1 MSDLLTPTIVKQNLR
16 VDLSAKEVHDY
27 SIQLANENKKIVS
40 TEEEKKSIM
49 SQYKAKIDE
58 SKARINK
65 LSAIVTDAFE
75 MREVECEIEYNKPE
89 HGKKT
94 IIRRDINKV
103 HAVEKMEDHEFN
115 LFNQAEDIETS
126 ALLEAERE
134 KLRGNTNGKSKGR
147 KTKW

>member
-1 MSDLLTPTIVKQNLR
+1 MSESLTPTIVKQNLR

-27 SIQLANENKKIVS
+27 SIQLANENKKVVS
-40 TEEEKKSIM
+40 IEEEKKSIM

-75 MREVECEIEYNKPE
+75 MRDIECEIEYNKPE

-103 HAVEKMEDHEFN
+103 HAIEKMDDHEHN
-115 LFNQAEDIETS
+115 LFTQVDDDDTSDLLNAE
-126 ALLEAERE
+126 LE
-134 KLRGNTNGKSKGR
+134 KLSGNGKSGR
-147 KTKW
+147 KSRRKF